1 MAADPRDLWL
11 RRFHPAHAT
20 APEVVCF
27 PHAGGSAAY
36 WHRLSSVLAPEAGVS
51 AVQYPGRH
59 DRHREP
65 PAADLHTLADHVAEV
80 LGRADRPRVLLGH
93 SMGASLA
100 YEVAVRLAARGHGE
114 PSALIVSGRRAPSC
128 AAPGQDRLSDDA
140 ALVAKVRS
148 LGGTAAEVLR
158 DPDMLELMLP
168 VLRGDYRAL
177 AAYTP
182 SGGPPLRCPV
192 LVLAGDRDGEASV
205 EEVRAWRHRTSG
217 EFRLRVFA
225 GGHFFLTE
233 HLDAVARL
241 VRGTLPG
248 TVPPAPAGGAPAGR
262 SSGQGQQPG
271 QLRT

>member
-11 RRFHPAHAT
+11 RRFHPAHAH
-20 APEVVCF
+20 APELVCF

-36 WHRLSSVLAPEAGVS
+36 WHRLSSVLAPEAEVS

-65 PAADLHTLADHVAEV
+65 PATDLHTLADHVAGA

-100 YEVAVRLAARGHGE
+100 YEVAVRLAARGQGE
-114 PSALIVSGRRAPSC
+114 PSALIVSGRRAPAC
-128 AAPGQDRLSDDA
+128 AEPGQDRLSDDA

-148 LGGTAAEVLR
+148 LGGTGAEVLR

-182 SGGPPLRCPV
+182 SSGPVLRCPV
-192 LVLAGDRDGEASV
+192 LALSGDRDGEASV
-205 EEVRAWRHRTSG
+205 EEVRAWRRRTSG
-217 EFRLRVFA
+217 EFRLRVFP

-233 HLDAVARL
+233 HLDVVAGL
-241 VRGTLPG
+241 VRGTLRE
-248 TVPPAPAGGAPAGR
+248 TVGPAPAGRAPTGR
-262 SSGQGQQPG
+262 SAGQGQQPR
-271 QLRT
+271 QFRT